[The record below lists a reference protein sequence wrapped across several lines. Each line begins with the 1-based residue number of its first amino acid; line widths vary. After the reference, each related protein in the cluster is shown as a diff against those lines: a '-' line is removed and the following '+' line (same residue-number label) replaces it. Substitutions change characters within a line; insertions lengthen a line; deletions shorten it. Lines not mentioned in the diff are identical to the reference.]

1 MNRITSFFRE
11 KGFRGLLK
19 RNFTTVLAILLIP
32 TLVSFIFLIVLFNRI
47 QYNSLLSQ
55 AENALVRIATQT
67 DVLLNDL
74 NDLAFTTNYAEN
86 TTAFRKFVEV
96 SLSGQ
101 KLAALQRLQNSLQT
115 DDSKSSTVL
124 YRTENCSFLVTAQTA
139 TTLWSV
145 EDLSAYG
152 YHHQRFWNLS
162 RQAPEGSSITYD
174 EETVTFCSHT
184 AGKENIRVYSFVD
197 IQKSTLTRRFRELL
211 PFPDSYMLLYDGN
224 GAAIIQP
231 DADLPLSQ
239 EWLRH
244 ALESPGVAKT
254 VNCGGKHFLLL
265 SIRSYIQGWTYIQ
278 LFPCDSFFHTQKI
291 TFLIFLGA
299 LLLVA
304 AGGIWFCLSIS
315 LRLYH
320 PIQIITQ
327 LLDNPQLGTMD
338 YYRTYCQNYDDMEL
352 ILTLIE
358 SSHFQQLAISHELE
372 RQSRISL
379 QAQNYAMAVQ
389 MNPHFIFNTLDCI
402 NWQVMNLPGDNQDV
416 ISAIGDFSKIMRYSL
431 KKKGLVPLMEEMN
444 IGRIYI
450 RLRNTLGS
458 SPIQV
463 SWDIDEAVP
472 QDTKVPFLILQPL
485 LENAITHGLQNSRE
499 QRKLQVSCRVTEDF
513 LVLEVVDNGVG
524 FPPERLA
531 QIQDMLSSQVIPEDA
546 GHIGLL
552 NTHNRLRL
560 TYGEH
565 YGIRITSQPGHTV
578 ICVLLPSDGNPAD
591 SSTLT

>member
-1 MNRITSFFRE
+1 MNRITRFFRE

-32 TLVSFIFLIVLFNRI
+32 TLVSFVFLIVLFNRI
-47 QYNSLLSQ
+47 QYSSLLSQ
-55 AENALVRIATQT
+55 AESSLVRIASQT

-74 NDLAFTTNYAEN
+74 DDLALTTNYAEN
-86 TTAFRKFVEV
+86 TTAFRKYVDV
-96 SLSGQ
+96 ALSGQ
-101 KLAALQRLQNSLQT
+101 KLASLQRLQSSLQT
-115 DDSKSSTVL
+115 DDSKSSTLL
-124 YRTENCSFLVTAQTA
+124 YRTESNSFLVTAQTA

-152 YHHQRFWNLS
+152 YQHQRFWNLAL
-162 RQAPEGSSITYD
+162 QAPEGSSITYD
-174 EETVTFCSHT
+174 AETVTFCSRI
-184 AGKENIRVYSFVD
+184 AEKEDIQVYSFVD

-211 PFPDSYMLLYDGN
+211 PFQNSYMLLCDGN
-224 GAAIIQP
+224 GSAIIQP

-239 EWLRH
+239 DWLSH
-244 ALESPGVAKT
+244 ALASPGVAKT
-254 VNCGGKHFLLL
+254 VNSDGKHFLML
-265 SIRSYIQGWTYIQ
+265 SCRSNIQDWTYIQ
-278 LFPCDSFFHTQKI
+278 LFPCDSFFHTQQI
-291 TFLIFLGA
+291 TFLIFLVA

-338 YYRTYCQNYDDMEL
+338 YYRAYCQNYDDMEL

-372 RQSRISL
+372 KQSRISL

-402 NWQVMNLPGDNQDV
+402 NWQVMNLPGDNEDI

-431 KKKGLVPLMEEMN
+431 KQKGLVPLMEEMN

-458 SPIQV
+458 SPIRV
-463 SWDIDEAVP
+463 SWDIDDAVP
-472 QDTKVPFLILQPL
+472 SDTKVPFLILQPL

-499 QRKLQVSCRVTEDF
+499 QRKLQVSCRITEDF
-513 LVLEVVDNGVG
+513 LVLEVADNGVG

-531 QIQDMLSSQVIPEDA
+531 QIQDMLASQTIPEDA

-552 NTHNRLRL
+552 NTHNRIRL
-560 TYGEH
+560 TYGER

-578 ICVLLPSDGNPAD
+578 ISVLLPLD
-591 SSTLT
+591 SNLE